1 MNKKSF
7 PRGGKIIATLFI
19 IFNFTSISNARIK
32 NINTS
37 IVFEQSF
44 ESKSLTDTG
53 KNIISGIVKDENGN
67 VLENT
72 KVLFDTIAVAITDE
86 NGKFSFEPTRVTPS
100 SHNIYFSRDSFAT
113 VVRTYYPVMSSANY
127 NVVLYRQI
135 NLNSTKSVSVEPA
148 LTINKETVTAQPM
161 HNRILPVVKPIVKT
175 DTIVKINTVVKED
188 TVVAV
193 KNDLSNTTTVVAA
206 ELDFPSI
213 IFKINTTALTAQ
225 SKAFLDI
232 ISEKLKENPTT
243 KIDIKANIPVHDY
256 NPIIAQKRLA
266 NIVRYLVANGIAAD
280 RLNKET
286 VVGGGELNTIDFINS
301 K

>member
-7 PRGGKIIATLFI
+7 PREGKIIATLFI

-113 VVRTYYPVMSSANY
+113 VVRTYYPVMLSANY
-127 NVVLYRQI
+127 NVMLYRQMGVNKAKQI
-135 NLNSTKSVSVEPA
+135 SDEPLFIKTKDSVAAVSKKPLHISNESPVR
-148 LTINKETVTAQPM
+148 TINKDSSVAT
-161 HNRILPVVKPIVKT
+161 PVIV
-175 DTIVKINTVVKED
+175 
-188 TVVAV
+188 AG
-193 KNDLSNTTTVVAA
+193 
-206 ELDFPSI
+206 ELDLPSI
-213 IFKINTTALTAQ
+213 LFKTNATALTAQ

-232 ISEKLKENPTT
+232 ISEKLKDNPAVV
-243 KIDIKANIPVHDY
+243 IDIKANVPEHDY
-256 NPIIAQKRLA
+256 NPTIAQKRLA

-280 RLNKET
+280 RLNKIT
-286 VVGGGELNTIDFINS
+286 VVGGGEVNTIDLVSS
-301 K
+301 KE